1 MTVRVVSAQ
10 QAAARDR
17 AAIAAGIPSMQL
29 MRRAGVGAA
38 RLILDRYAG
47 EGALGALVYCG
58 PGNNG
63 GDGWIVAAELSR
75 AGIPVRVL
83 EALPP
88 SSDDARTA
96 KSEALPLLSSSPC
109 EHTPTLIVDAL
120 LGTGAHGELRG
131 EIAQAALDIA
141 RKRSGGARIIALDLP
156 TGLDATTGVI
166 AKGAV
171 LSDLTITFGTA
182 KRGLLQARS
191 QAGEVVVTDI
201 GLGAHADIGDG
212 APQLVDSDWVRG
224 RVPSI
229 SAEAHKGVRRKVL
242 MVGGDRGMAGAI
254 ILAARAALRSGV
266 GMVRACVHEASLSPL
281 QSAIPEVTAI
291 TWPAADTDIDAAIAG
306 WPHAVL
312 IGPGLGNDAQARR
325 RVTQWLAAWPGPVV
339 LDADALNAFAG
350 HEESLGDLLDGR
362 PAIVT
367 PHPVEFARLI
377 GVDVDTVLAER
388 FEIGAR
394 LARALHAVVLL
405 KGVPTVITAPDGESV
420 VSATGTAVLGTAGSG
435 DMLSGIALTL
445 LAQSGDPYHAAAC
458 AAWVHGRAAERA
470 NSGRTV
476 RGVTLQDVL
485 DALGTVWHFES
496 PAIGGVLATLPS
508 LSAE

>member
-1 MTVRVVSAQ
+1 
-10 QAAARDR
+10 
-17 AAIAAGIPSMQL
+17 
-29 MRRAGVGAA
+29 
-38 RLILDRYAG
+38 
-47 EGALGALVYCG
+47 
-58 PGNNG
+58 
-63 GDGWIVAAELSR
+63 
-75 AGIPVRVL
+75 
-83 EALPP
+83 
-88 SSDDARTA
+88 
-96 KSEALPLLSSSPC
+96 
-109 EHTPTLIVDAL
+109 
-120 LGTGAHGELRG
+120 
-131 EIAQAALDIA
+131 
-141 RKRSGGARIIALDLP
+141 
-156 TGLDATTGVI
+156 
-166 AKGAV
+166 
-171 LSDLTITFGTA
+171 
-182 KRGLLQARS
+182 
-191 QAGEVVVTDI
+191 
-201 GLGAHADIGDG
+201 
-212 APQLVDSDWVRG
+212 
-224 RVPSI
+224 
-229 SAEAHKGVRRKVL
+229 
-242 MVGGDRGMAGAI
+242 MAGAI

-312 IGPGLGNDAQARR
+312 VGPGLGNDAEARR

-350 HEESLGDLLDGR
+350 HEDSLGDLLDGR

-485 DALGTVWHFES
+485 DALGTVWRFES
-496 PAIGGVLATLPS
+496 PAIDGVLATLPL